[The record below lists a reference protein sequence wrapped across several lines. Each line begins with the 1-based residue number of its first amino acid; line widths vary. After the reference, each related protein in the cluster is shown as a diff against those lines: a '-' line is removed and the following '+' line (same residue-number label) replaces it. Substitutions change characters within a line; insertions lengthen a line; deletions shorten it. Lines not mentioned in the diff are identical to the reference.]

1 MITDQQKVKINELIS
16 GTEAMISRIEKGVIQ
31 GQEAEDF
38 FANQIRAT
46 KDLFDKTSDEW
57 RIVDRWEHE
66 NGFNWHLESK
76 PGFYAGDKDKEKLL
90 KLLNVLGRLLPQ
102 GLSTTAKKEYH
113 FSSGQAYEAKRYI
126 VSLFRSAGA
135 KLIVID
141 EYLDDQ
147 FFEYVDVVPDTV
159 QIQII
164 TGDQKPIFWTLL
176 SELKK
181 KKSNVD
187 ARVNGISHCRYIV
200 VDDLAIYSTDASLNT
215 IGKKDFM
222 IHKLEDESEIVK
234 VKNEIEGY
242 WSNAKI
248 K

>member
-1 MITDQQKVKINELIS
+1 MITDQQKVKINELAS
-16 GTEAMISRIEKGVIQ
+16 ATEGTISRIEKGVVQ

-38 FANQIRAT
+38 FAEQIRVA
-46 KDLFDKTSDEW
+46 KELFDNTSDEW

-90 KLLNVLGRLLPQ
+90 KLLEVLGRLLPQ
-102 GLSTTAKKEYH
+102 GSATAVKKEHH
-113 FSSGQAYEAKRYI
+113 FSSNQAYEAKRHI
-126 VSLFRSAGA
+126 TSLFRSAGA
-135 KLIVID
+135 KLIVVD
-141 EYLDDQ
+141 EHLDDQ
-147 FFEYVDVVPDTV
+147 FFEYVDVVPETV
-159 QIQII
+159 QIRII
-164 TGDQKPIFWTLL
+164 TGNQKPIFWTLL
-176 SELKK
+176 GELKK
-181 KKSNVD
+181 KRPNID

-200 VDDLAIYSTDASLNT
+200 VDDSAIYSTDASLNT

-222 IHKLEDESEIVK
+222 IHKLEDDKEVAK

-242 WSNAKI
+242 WNSAKV